1 MTTDKPKLTQ
11 GFCNQVQGVGGKVR
25 YPDHEVKG
33 LELRVT
39 AAGAKAFVVRYRK
52 PNRKQ
57 TEMTLGK
64 VGVMTLAEARQRARE
79 ALVEVAGG
87 SDPAESKKTAQ
98 RVAMELTEGTVA
110 KVAEKW
116 TTSTKYLD
124 LRENTRRGYQVHLD
138 KRIIPKLGHVPIKE
152 ITRADVSKFLDVLAK
167 EQGNA
172 VSNGTRTALSALF
185 TFALERD
192 LAQGNPVRDVTPMQ
206 RNKIKDRVLSAEE
219 LKALWARTDDVIERE
234 LTGVNMT
241 LALAFAVR
249 LLMLIPARV
258 SEVIGMR
265 WDEIDF
271 DEALLTVPLD
281 RMKGKK
287 SHEVPLAE
295 AALKTLAD
303 WREVKASQSVWV
315 FPKKDMSGP
324 MSRDVVGK
332 ACRRFAGEM
341 GWKNFGPHD
350 LRRTFATNLAG
361 KTPTEIIERV
371 LGHNVGGGKAIVYY
385 DHHTYREEK
394 RRALEAWEGI
404 LMEIVGVTDA
414 SEDNIVKL
422 SDRANGG

>member
-11 GFCNQVQGVGGKVR
+11 GFCNRVQGAGGKVR

-87 SDPAESKKTAQ
+87 SDPAESKKAAQ

-138 KRIIPKLGHVPIKE
+138 KRITPKLGHVPIKE
-152 ITRADVSKFLDVLAK
+152 MTRADVSKFLDVLAK

-271 DEALLTVPLD
+271 DEALLIVPLD

-287 SHEVPLAE
+287 SHEVPLAG

-303 WREVKASQSVWV
+303 WREVQTSQSVWV

-371 LGHNVGGGKAIVYY
+371 LGHNVGGGKAIVHY

-394 RRALEAWEGI
+394 RHALEAWEGI

-414 SEDNIVKL
+414 SADNVVKL
-422 SDRANGG
+422 SERVTGG